1 MSTRTRCAG
10 GARGFTLLE
19 MAVVLVIVGLLL
31 GGLLGSLNAM
41 RSVQNEDG
49 TRRQLEEIREA
60 LITFAIVNR
69 RLPCPAAPGTAET
82 VAGAGLERAPT
93 AAGCTGGASG
103 VLPWAT
109 LGLAQTDAWGRRFSY
124 RVTPAFARSAP
135 AITLVST
142 GDNTVQNLSLVS
154 VAVQVPAVIVSHGAN
169 PAGSRNRQGALAA
182 PGINPGEVQNSNGD
196 AIFVADTPRA
206 AFDDQVVWVPSTI
219 LLGRMLQA
227 GTLP

>member
-1 MSTRTRCAG
+1 M
-10 GARGFTLLE
+10 
-19 MAVVLVIVGLLL
+19 
-31 GGLLGSLNAM
+31 
-41 RSVQNEDG
+41 
-49 TRRQLEEIREA
+49 
-60 LITFAIVNR
+60 
-69 RLPCPAAPGTAET
+69 PAPE
-82 VAGAGLERAPT
+82 
-93 AAGCTGGASG
+93 
-103 VLPWAT
+103 
-109 LGLAQTDAWGRRFSY
+109 
-124 RVTPAFARSAP
+124 FARSAP

-169 PAGSRNRQGALAA
+169 PAGSRNRQGTLAA